1 MNMPIFQHLIITV
14 TLVIACA
21 SPLSAEPVG
30 HPITLGTTT
39 GSGDIFMGIQLLG
52 TLSLKGDSALAEL
65 SALSWDEDEQQLL
78 ALSDRG
84 WLLHLTPQ
92 FEAGKLIQVDLQKT
106 TPLMN
111 QQGTPLQGGWR
122 DSEGLTLENSQNGIR
137 GDTTLIISFERHNRI
152 DRYSPEGKWLATEPL
167 PKLLNKSR
175 YRPKGNK
182 GLEAVTLHPTLGI
195 ITGPEYPPKGQSH
208 YLVNSANKKWF
219 FTPKEPNGALVA
231 LEALPNGD
239 LILLERAY
247 TSIFSPWVISLTRIK
262 AQDLIPDKQVT
273 SRLIARFD
281 SSEGWLTQNIEGL
294 TRHQGMNFFMVSD
307 DGNKPWAQTQ
317 LIYFKILEP

>member
-1 MNMPIFQHLIITV
+1 MLIFQYLIVIL
-14 TLVIACA
+14 TLVITSA
-21 SPLSAEPVG
+21 SPLSAEPIG
-30 HPITLGTTT
+30 SPITISSTT
-39 GSGDIFMGIQLLG
+39 GSGDTHMGIQLLG
-52 TLSLKGDSALAEL
+52 SLSLKGNSALAEL

-78 ALSDRG
+78 AISDRG

-92 FEAGKLIQVDLQKT
+92 FEQGKLIQVDLQKT

-111 QQGTPLQGGWR
+111 QQGTPLRGGWR
-122 DSEGLTLENSQNGIR
+122 DSEGLTLDKSQNGIT

-152 DRYSPEGKWLATEPL
+152 ERYSPEGKWLTTEPL
-167 PKLLNKSR
+167 PKLLKKSS

-195 ITGPEYPPKGQSH
+195 ITGPEYPPKGKPH
-208 YLVNSANKKWF
+208 YLVNSANQKWF
-219 FTPKEPNGALVA
+219 YTPKEPNGALVA

-262 AQDLIPDKQVT
+262 AVDLIPDKQVPT
-273 SRLIARFD
+273 RLIARFD

-317 LIYFKILEP
+317 LIYFKILEQ